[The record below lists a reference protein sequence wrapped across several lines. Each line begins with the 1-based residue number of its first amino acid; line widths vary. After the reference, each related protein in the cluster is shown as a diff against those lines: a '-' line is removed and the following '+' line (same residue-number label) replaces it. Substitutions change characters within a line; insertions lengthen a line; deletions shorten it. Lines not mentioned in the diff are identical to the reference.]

1 MLHWGL
7 NLTEAFEMPI
17 SQFGQTPQQP
27 HAPAATAFTSASGPD
42 ATASASAPGPSPQ
55 TQRLSKTIFR
65 LKRDAD
71 VALAHSVDVR
81 ITSLLRAWASNQASR
96 ALADLPGETRAVS
109 ALQQEF
115 AGMLMEQVQSVRE
128 HESLPGW
135 PHRS

>member
-1 MLHWGL
+1 MQVLHWGL

-27 HAPAATAFTSASGPD
+27 HAPTATTTTFTS

-81 ITSLLRAWASNQASR
+81 ITTLLRAWASNQASR

-128 HESLPGW
+128 HGRLPGW